1 MTDNRSSRRRVLR
14 HVGLTAVGVG
24 AITGSAGAHDNDDD
38 GDDTTT
44 TTTDSN
50 SNSDSNDT
58 GGGTDTEEKWWE
70 DYDGAKVVLTFDHI
84 SPSIFDTA
92 APILREYDYP
102 ALLAVVADRVSGGE
116 IEQLRD
122 LQEQGW
128 EIGSHSLTKHP
139 AFTEL
144 SRDELVRQARGSK
157 EWLVEHGFARRG
169 GSIVYPYGAADQR
182 VADGVRPYYAV
193 GFWGGDHMDDPLL
206 YGRVNGD
213 EVERT
218 KRAVAEAA
226 ETDGTVVV
234 MYHTVG
240 ADNDRVTTA
249 GFRETMAYVERRDVR
264 VVPASA
270 LAPE

>member
-1 MTDNRSSRRRVLR
+1 MTNDRISRRRVIR
-14 HVGLTAVGVG
+14 DVGFGVAGVG
-24 AITGSAGAHDNDDD
+24 AISGSAVAHDNDDD

-44 TTTDSN
+44 TTTTDSG
-50 SNSDSNDT
+50 SNSD
-58 GGGTDTEEKWWE
+58 GTDTGTDTGEKWWE
-70 DYDGAKVVLTFDHI
+70 SYDGPKVVLTFDHI

-92 APILREYDYP
+92 APILQEYDYP
-102 ALLAVVADRVSGGE
+102 ALMAVVTDRVSPGE
-116 IEQLRD
+116 IQRLRD
-122 LQEQGW
+122 LQAQGW
-128 EIGSHSLTKHP
+128 EVGSHSLTKHP
-139 AFTEL
+139 AFTDL

-157 EWLVEHGFARRG
+157 EWLVEHDFARRG

-182 VADGVRPYYAV
+182 VADAVRPYYAV
-193 GFWGGDHMDDPLL
+193 GFWGGDHTGDPLL

-240 ADNDRVTTA
+240 ADNDRVTTT
-249 GFRETMAYVERRDVR
+249 GFRETMAYIERQDVR